1 MTPVDD
7 EAGRTARTARFEA
20 LVQATYAPLQRY
32 LRRRTDPASADD
44 VLGDT
49 LLVMW
54 RRLDEIPADA
64 ELAWCYG
71 VARGC
76 LANAVRG
83 DRRRLRLVSRLAG
96 EPRYEPAEPSGD
108 ADLDEAL
115 ASMRPADREL
125 LHLWAW
131 EDLAPREIAVM
142 LGITPNAVSIRLHR
156 ATRRLR
162 HKLEGKDP
170 GGTGQPGGQQ
180 RKEASR

>member
-1 MTPVDD
+1 VSRDD
-7 EAGRTARTARFEA
+7 DAARRVRFET
-20 LVQATYAPLQRY
+20 LVLEAYPPLQRY
-32 LRRRTDPASADD
+32 RRRRTDATTADD
-44 VLGDT
+44 VLGDV

-54 RRLDEIPADA
+54 RRVDEIPPDA
-64 ELAWCYG
+64 ELPWCYG

-76 LANAVRG
+76 LANAVRS
-83 DRRRLRLVSRLAG
+83 DQRRLRLVSRLAG

-131 EDLAPREIAVM
+131 EDLAPREIAVV